1 MKKHIISFSFIL
13 SILCS
18 VSVNAQQRPSIGCV
32 DKEVRLQSEQI
43 KRQFKEQ
50 GLTVYKDAMVQMEPR
65 QPFSIAV
72 QLTQG
77 QLYQLLFVGS
87 KKASKITMELFDGK
101 DNLIDKKTLT
111 EPEKNN
117 FIIYSFAPL
126 KSDIYLIVLT
136 QKIKGKKVCSSFSIL
151 QNNATAMG
159 EE

>member
-1 MKKHIISFSFIL
+1 MTKRIFSFSIL
-13 SILCS
+13 VFLLSSLAAQ
-18 VSVNAQQRPSIGCV
+18 AQQRPTIGCV
-32 DKEVRLQSEQI
+32 DKAVRLQSEQI

-50 GLTVYKDAMVQMEPR
+50 GLTVYKDAMIQMESR

-101 DNLIDKKTLT
+101 DNLIDTKTLT
-111 EPEKNN
+111 DPAKSN

-126 KSDIYLIVLT
+126 KSDIYLIILT

-159 EE
+159 AE